1 MQTKPFPFAR
11 AASCP
16 PPASQAAMAV
26 VRLGSLLAL
35 AVSLSMP
42 AVSLAASP
50 SGRLLASQC
59 AQCHGTDGHAVGDI
73 DRLAGESVAEML
85 DELLEMKYSPRQD
98 KLMHRQARGYSDSQL
113 RLIAEYYAALD
124 GGDDGDDGDEED
136 EDDRDRDKKKDKEKE
151 KEKDK
156 KKTEDRSKKTSKR

>member
-1 MQTKPFPFAR
+1 M
-11 AASCP
+11 
-16 PPASQAAMAV
+16 AM

-42 AVSLAASP
+42 AVSLAAST

-98 KLMHRQARGYSDSQL
+98 KLMHRQARGYSDNQL

-124 GGDDGDDGDEED
+124 GGDGGDGGDDDEKD